1 MLTIF
6 GKIWPNLTIQ
16 FKILNHF
23 TTKFNSIDYSI
34 SFFPPNSIQ
43 KSIQNFEIGCIQ
55 FNKIFIQLGN
65 AGIDQGYG
73 SVIRPIPTYS
83 FVCSQQFDW

>member
-6 GKIWPNLTIQ
+6 GIILPNLAIQ
-16 FKILNHF
+16 FKILNNF

-34 SFFPPNSIQ
+34 WFFPPNSIQ

-65 AGIDQGYG
+65 AGIDQGYKEK
-73 SVIRPIPTYS
+73 TK
-83 FVCSQQFDW
+83 

>member
-1 MLTIF
+1 M
-6 GKIWPNLTIQ
+6 
-16 FKILNHF
+16 NHF

-65 AGIDQGYG
+65 AGIDDQN
-73 SVIRPIPTYS
+73 
-83 FVCSQQFDW
+83 FSQRQFDAEEKQIVENSKLLQKRIKTSKRPYN